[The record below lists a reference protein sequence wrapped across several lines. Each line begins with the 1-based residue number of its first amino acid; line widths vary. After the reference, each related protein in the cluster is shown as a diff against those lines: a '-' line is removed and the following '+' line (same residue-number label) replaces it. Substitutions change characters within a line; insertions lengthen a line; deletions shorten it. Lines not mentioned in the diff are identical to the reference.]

1 MNQPVPTPS
10 EILELMPFA
19 AHLGVRFEEV
29 TPDRVVAAQQW
40 AAEHCTVGGALHGG
54 ALTSLADTAAGVL
67 AFLNVPAGGTTST
80 VELKVNFFRA
90 ARSGTVRATSRLL
103 HKGGMFVVV
112 QTDVTDDRAQLVA
125 QCTQTQAVL
134 APRPT

>member
-1 MNQPVPTPS
+1 MTQTVPTPS

-19 AHLGVRFEEV
+19 AHLGMRFEEV
-29 TPDRVVAAQQW
+29 TRESVVACQRW
-40 AAEHCTVGGALHGG
+40 APEHCTVGGALHGG

-67 AFLNVPAGGTTST
+67 AYLNVPAGGGTST

-103 HKGGMFVVV
+103 HRGALFIVV
-112 QTDVTDDRAQLVA
+112 QTDLTDESGHLVA

-134 APRPT
+134 APRP